1 MKLTSENLAIF
12 GKGKTGSKVIEV
24 IKGKYG
30 FIPTIFDSV
39 NVPSSSSLEKIKY
52 VIAFVP
58 SEILNEYLHLFIE
71 NKITLVSGAT
81 GQTWDENTIEKIK
94 EAELQWITG
103 SNFSIGMRVVFQ
115 MIKILEKAKA
125 IWPSIDINIH
135 EVHHVKKLDGP
146 SGTALSWAQWIGLS
160 DTKKVTFEREGDV
173 VGDHQLT
180 FSTGTEKVTIRHE
193 ALDRKLFAEG
203 AIFALEYLIQNN
215 LNDGLHYFEDITKN
229 QLT

>member
-1 MKLTSENLAIF
+1 MKINAENLAIF

-24 IKGKYG
+24 IKDKYG
-30 FIPTIFDSV
+30 FHPTIFDSS
-39 NVPSSSSLEKIKY
+39 NAPSSSSLKKIKY

-81 GQTWDENTIEKIK
+81 GQTWDENTIKKIK

-103 SNFSIGMRVVFQ
+103 SNFSLGMRVVFQ

-160 DTKKVTFEREGDV
+160 DTKKVTFVYSAILLFINSVEDNV
-173 VGDHQLT
+173 VL
-180 FSTGTEKVTIRHE
+180 
-193 ALDRKLFAEG
+193 L
-203 AIFALEYLIQNN
+203 
-215 LNDGLHYFEDITKN
+215 
-229 QLT
+229 